1 MTNNNQN
8 VSITPMP
15 AQKQGSGPKPGTP
28 AYFRMARRKAVRM
41 GLSPSSGEEA
51 AKMLE
56 ERGFDVTRDRVT
68 MLDTTAASQSPM
80 PSGAAARTQAPEQKP
95 ELGPAVITEEQRE
108 ADIRKIQKSI
118 ALRRK
123 ARFFLIALR
132 LAIFVVFP
140 TWLAGHYFY
149 AVATPMYQVDS
160 QMVIQ
165 KPDGGSSAGGLGG
178 LLGGGGLSNLED
190 SVIVQGYLGSREA
203 MQRLN
208 AELGFIT
215 HFQQDFI
222 DDIQRMP
229 ADISMEAAYGKYEKY
244 VQIGY
249 DPTEGVI
256 RMSVIALTPE
266 KAREFSR
273 ALISFAEERVDQLAA
288 PVRRDQLTVAQNN
301 YDAAEQAVLD
311 AADRVLELQ
320 QSAGVI
326 SPDADATGQMSI
338 VNNLEALLDQ
348 RRLDLEEIN
357 RNEAPN
363 QAQVRAIVLDIEGL
377 TARIAERRASMF
389 TSNDTNASLARVS
402 GELSIARTNLEMRQM
417 LLQQSLSSLET
428 ARIET
433 NRQTRYLSLAVAPIP
448 PDEPTHPKALENT
461 LLALFLFFGIYIFL
475 SLTVSILRE
484 QIGS

>member
-1 MTNNNQN
+1 MQLKN
-8 VSITPMP
+8 PE
-15 AQKQGSGPKPGTP
+15 KSGPKPGSP
-28 AYFRMARRKAVRM
+28 AYLRMARRKAVRM

-68 MLDTTAASQSPM
+68 MLDTTAASQNPM
-80 PSGAAARTQAPEQKP
+80 PGGGAAKAPGAPKQ
-95 ELGPAVITEEQRE
+95 PAVITEEQRE
-108 ADIRKIQKSI
+108 ADIKAIQRSI
-118 ALRRK
+118 ARRRK
-123 ARFFLIALR
+123 ARFFLIAMR
-132 LAIFVVFP
+132 LFIFVALP
-140 TWLAGHYFY
+140 TWLAGYYFY
-149 AVATPMYQVDS
+149 VVATPMYQVDS

-165 KPDGGSSAGGLGG
+165 KPDGGGGSAGGLGG
-178 LLGGGGLSNLED
+178 LLGGSGLSNLED
-190 SVIVQGYLGSREA
+190 SVIVQGYLSSREA

-208 AELGFIT
+208 AENGFIA
-215 HFQQDFI
+215 HFQQAYI
-222 DDIQRMP
+222 DDIQRMAP
-229 ADISMEAAYGKYEKY
+229 DISMEAAYEKYKKY

-266 KAREFSR
+266 KAAEFAN
-273 ALISFAEERVDQLAA
+273 ALIGFAEERVDQLAA

-301 YDAAEQAVLD
+301 YASAEQAVLD
-311 AADRVLELQ
+311 TAEQVLALQ

-326 SPDADATGQMSI
+326 SPDADASGQMGI
-338 VNNLEALLDQ
+338 VNNLEAQLDQ
-348 RRLDLEEIN
+348 RRLALAEIN

-363 QAQVRAIVLDIEGL
+363 QAQVRTIEQDIEGL
-377 TARIAERRASMF
+377 LERIAERRAAMF
-389 TSNDTNASLARVS
+389 SSNNTNASLARVS

-417 LLQQSLSSLET
+417 LLQQSLSSLEA
-428 ARIET
+428 ARVET

-448 PDEPTHPKALENT
+448 PDVPTHPKSLENT
-461 LLALFLFFGIYIFL
+461 LLALVLFFGIYIFM